1 MAARRVSDSYEGYRA
16 RLVEALSQNGIRD
29 MSVLA
34 AFGNTPRHLFVPE
47 ALRNRAYDD
56 ASLPIGNGQT
66 ISQPTTHARYLEAI
80 KLTGGERVL
89 EIGTGSGFQTALLA
103 FLADHVVSVERVP
116 ELAQTAGQAL
126 THAGVRNACVVV
138 GDGSLGW
145 RAMGPYDAILVGA
158 VAPAVPRPLLE
169 QLADGGQL
177 IIPLQQGNEQSI
189 VRIRRTADGFE
200 MEELGPANFVKLYGK
215 HGY

>member
-1 MAARRVSDSYEGYRA
+1 VATRRISDSYEGYRA
-16 RLVEALSQNGIRD
+16 RLVETLSQNGIRD
-29 MSVLA
+29 MAVLA

-80 KLTGGERVL
+80 QLSGKERVL

-103 FLADHVVSVERVP
+103 FLADHVVSVERVR
-116 ELAQTAGQAL
+116 ELANSASKAL
-126 THAGVRNACVVV
+126 VLAGVRNACVVV

-145 RAMGPYDAILVGA
+145 RALSPYDAILVA
-158 VAPAVPRPLLE
+158 AAAPSVPKPLVE
-169 QLADGGQL
+169 QLAPGGQL
-177 IIPLQQGNEQSI
+177 VMPLAKESQQTI
-189 VRIRRTADGFE
+189 VRIRHTPGGFE
-200 MEELGPANFVKLYGK
+200 MKELGPANFVRLYGK
-215 HGY
+215 HGF